1 LPRLNIQ
8 KSNDVINHSVRS
20 NSYKLPEL
28 TNRAIDSIE
37 LDYYPWYKSTLG
49 LSRPDSPLE
58 IHQTKYNS
66 FINES
71 IDESMLVK
79 FTNQT
84 FLNILIKVNRP
95 KLMTNKYEAQLKE
108 LRTEIENFYTWSL
121 KKSIFDYLLKDEEEK
136 ERLSLR
142 VVKKVFSF
150 LVFF

>member
-1 LPRLNIQ
+1 
-8 KSNDVINHSVRS
+8 
-20 NSYKLPEL
+20 
-28 TNRAIDSIE
+28 
-37 LDYYPWYKSTLG
+37 
-49 LSRPDSPLE
+49 
-58 IHQTKYNS
+58 
-66 FINES
+66 
-71 IDESMLVK
+71 MLVK